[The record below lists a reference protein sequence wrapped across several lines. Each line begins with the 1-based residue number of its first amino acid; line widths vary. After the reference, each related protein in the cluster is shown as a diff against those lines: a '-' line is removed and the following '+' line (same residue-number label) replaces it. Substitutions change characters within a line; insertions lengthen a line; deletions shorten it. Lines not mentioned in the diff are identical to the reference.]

1 VSGVEAGL
9 EKGVIFISSAYIH
22 KESSE
27 QKLAEREK
35 EVRRDKGEGE
45 EEEEGGGRGEERRGE
60 ERRGEESQRI
70 AHLLPGAYCQAF
82 KRKGQTFHKNISLN
96 LISPNRWA
104 SFSTKMS

>member
-60 ERRGEESQRI
+60 ERRGEERRGEERRGEERRVRELHTSYLGHTVK
-70 AHLLPGAYCQAF
+70 HLKEKAKHF
-82 KRKGQTFHKNISLN
+82 TKTSL
-96 LISPNRWA
+96 
-104 SFSTKMS
+104 